1 MADIVTGLG
10 INIFGSGYTGGA
22 GQTALIVDVSN
33 NALKVD
39 SSSFTQPVVGTGI
52 AGTAATG
59 VVTIQGIAGMTPI
72 SITGNITAT
81 SSGTQVVSGTVTVNG
96 EVTAIP
102 TGTQTV
108 SVSNTVTVNGQVTA
122 VPSGTQIVSGTVTV
136 DGSVTAV
143 PTGTQTVSVSNTV
156 TVNGQV
162 TAVPT
167 GTQIVSGTVTVDG
180 SVTAVPTGT
189 QTVSVSNTVAVSGQV
204 TAVPTGTQIVSGTV
218 TVDGSVT
225 AVPVGTQSVVGT
237 NTAGTDVTT
246 GIFTIQG
253 VATGV
258 SVPVN
263 IKDYT
268 VGTVNDFSTADV
280 AASSSNT
287 IVSHAVPSGS
297 FVLKGIQ
304 SSSSAGPVKIVVKV
318 ANSTLTTTLCVG
330 FFSSANP
337 FVNFNFNQGYIV
349 GSGNTVQVVGF
360 NNALSS
366 QTIYS
371 SINGLTI

>member
-81 SSGTQVVSGTVTVNG
+81 SSGTQVVTGTVTVNG
-96 EVTAIP
+96 E
-102 TGTQTV
+102 
-108 SVSNTVTVNGQVTA
+108 
-122 VPSGTQIVSGTVTV
+122 
-136 DGSVTAV
+136 
-143 PTGTQTVSVSNTV
+143 
-156 TVNGQV
+156 
-162 TAVPT
+162 
-167 GTQIVSGTVTVDG
+167 
-180 SVTAVPTGT
+180 VTAVPTGT

>member
-39 SSSFTQPVVGTGI
+39 SSSFTQPVVGTGV

-59 VVTIQGIAGMTPI
+59 VVTIQGITGMTPI

-81 SSGTQVVSGTVTVNG
+81 SSGTQVVTGTVTVNG

-108 SVSNTVTVNGQVTA
+108 SVSNTITVDGQVTT
-122 VPSGTQIVSGTVTV
+122 VPTGTQTVTGNVTV
-136 DGSVTAV
+136 DGQVTTV
-143 PTGTQTVSVSNTV
+143 PSGTQTVSVSN
-156 TVNGQV
+156 
-162 TAVPT
+162 
-167 GTQIVSGTVTVDG
+167 TVTVDG

>member
-72 SITGNITAT
+72 SITGDITAV
-81 SSGTQVVSGTVTVNG
+81 SSGTQTVTGTVSISG
-96 EVTAIP
+96 EVT
-102 TGTQTV
+102 T
-108 SVSNTVTVNGQVTA
+108 
-122 VPSGTQIVSGTVTV
+122 
-136 DGSVTAV
+136 V
-143 PTGTQTVSVSNTV
+143 PTGTQTVSVSNTI
-156 TVNGQV
+156 TVDGQV
-162 TAVPT
+162 TT
-167 GTQIVSGTVTVDG
+167 
-180 SVTAVPTGT
+180 VPTGT
-189 QTVSVSNTVAVSGQV
+189 QTVTVSNTITVDGQV
-204 TAVPTGTQIVSGTV
+204 TTVPT
-218 TVDGSVT
+218 
-225 AVPVGTQSVVGT
+225 GTQSVVGT

-253 VATGV
+253 VTTGV
-258 SVPVN
+258 AVTVS

-268 VGTVNDFSTADV
+268 VGTVNDFNTADV

-318 ANSTLTTTLCVG
+318 ANSTTTTTLCVG

-349 GSGNTVQVVGF
+349 NSGSTVQVVGF

>member
-39 SSSFTQPVVGTGI
+39 SSSFTQPVVGTGV

-59 VVTIQGIAGMTPI
+59 IVTIQGIAGMTPI
-72 SITGNITAT
+72 AITGNITAT
-81 SSGTQVVSGTVTVNG
+81 SSGTQIVSGTVTVNG

-108 SVSNTVTVNGQVTA
+108 SVSSIVTV
-122 VPSGTQIVSGTVTV
+122 SGE
-136 DGSVTAV
+136 
-143 PTGTQTVSVSNTV
+143 
-156 TVNGQV
+156 V

-189 QTVSVSNTVAVSGQV
+189 QTVSVSNTVTVDGSV

-225 AVPVGTQSVVGT
+225 AVPSGTQSVVGT
-237 NTAGTDVTT
+237 NTAGTNVTT

-253 VATGV
+253 VTTGV
-258 SVPVN
+258 SVPVS

-268 VGTVNDFSTADV
+268 VGTINDFNTADV

-349 GSGNTVQVVGF
+349 DSGNTVQVVGF
-360 NNALSS
+360 NNAVSS